1 MRFIAT
7 NNGLV
12 SRFTA
17 VASAILA
24 IGVVTACAPSGGE
37 SAAAATTVTATTT
50 AVTLSTVTSAATETV
65 SAAPVTVTVTE
76 SAAPAATNSGAP
88 EAPTGGGAAGP
99 FTDGLYLIGVDIQAG
114 NYRCTAPSSDGSYW
128 RVADQGNNLVDGGFA
143 EIAFVNGGY
152 SVEFKYCD
160 GQWER
165 IGG

>member
-7 NNGLV
+7 NKRLV
-12 SRFTA
+12 SSFTA
-17 VASAILA
+17 VASAILV

-37 SAAAATTVTATTT
+37 GGAVATTVTATTT
-50 AVTLSTVTSAATETV
+50 AVTRSTVTTAATETV

-76 SAAPAATNSGAP
+76 SAAPAAANSVAP

-99 FTDGLYLIGVDIQAG
+99 FTDGQYVIGVDIQAG

-160 GQWER
+160 GEWER

>member
-7 NNGLV
+7 NKRLV
-12 SRFTA
+12 SSFTA
-17 VASAILA
+17 VASAILV
-24 IGVVTACAPSGGE
+24 IGVVTACAPSGG
-37 SAAAATTVTATTT
+37 AAAATTVTATTT
-50 AVTLSTVTSAATETV
+50 AVARSTVTTAATQTV

-76 SAAPAATNSGAP
+76 SAAPAAANSEAS
-88 EAPTGGGAAGP
+88 EAPSGGGAAGP